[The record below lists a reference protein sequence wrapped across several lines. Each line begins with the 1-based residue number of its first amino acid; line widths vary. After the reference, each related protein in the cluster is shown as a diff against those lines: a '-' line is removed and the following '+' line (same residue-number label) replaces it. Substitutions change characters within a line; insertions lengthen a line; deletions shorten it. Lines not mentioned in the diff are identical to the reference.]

1 MERAADNQVTD
12 DPDHVR
18 IVEEAAVW
26 FATMHGGKPSSSDK
40 NALKAWLAA
49 DPRHAEAY
57 ADIDRLWTGA
67 IELPGMKDRH
77 FSAQKA
83 LTRRRLGKA
92 VVIGAVG
99 VGAWRYLASHP
110 FADFRTAT
118 GERRTATLAD
128 GSIVDLAAETKLSV
142 AFTRERR
149 GLTLHDGEAFFTV
162 AKDAGRP
169 FIVEAGSGRTTALGT
184 AFGVDYRDDSVTV
197 AVTESAVDVVLG
209 SESTQ
214 ISAGSLVTYDSR
226 HIGKPRQSETGSE
239 LAWREGR
246 LIFTQAPLGQA
257 VQALNRWR
265 SGRIV
270 VMSNSLAERP
280 ITLIVNL
287 NRTETIVA
295 QLAEA
300 LPIRIVA
307 ATPYLTLL
315 FPAD

>member
-1 MERAADNQVTD
+1 MERAADSQVTD

-26 FATMHGGKPSSSDK
+26 FATMHGGKPSGNDK
-40 NALKAWLAA
+40 NALKVWLAA

-77 FSAQKA
+77 FTAQKA

-92 VVIGAVG
+92 AIIGAVG
-99 VGAWRYLASHP
+99 VGAWRYPASHP
-110 FADFRTAT
+110 FADFRTTT
-118 GERRTATLAD
+118 GERRTVTLAD
-128 GSIVDLAAETKLSV
+128 GSIVDLAAETKMSV

-214 ISAGSLVTYDSR
+214 ISAGSLVTYDNR
-226 HIGKPRQSETGSE
+226 HIGKPRQSEIGTE

>member
-1 MERAADNQVTD
+1 MERRADSQVSD

-26 FATMHGGKPSSSDK
+26 FATMHGGKPSAKDK
-40 NALKAWLAA
+40 NALKTWLAA
-49 DPRHAEAY
+49 DPRHARAY
-57 ADIDRLWTGA
+57 ADIDRLWAGA

-77 FSAQKA
+77 LAARKA
-83 LTRRRLGKA
+83 MTRRKLGKA
-92 VVIGAVG
+92 VIVGAAG
-99 VGAWRYLASHP
+99 LGAWRYLASHP
-110 FADFRTAT
+110 FADHQTAT
-118 GERRTATLAD
+118 GERRTVTLAD
-128 GSIVDLAAETKLSV
+128 GSTVDLAAETKLSV
-142 AFTRERR
+142 AFTPRQR
-149 GLTLHDGEAFFTV
+149 GLTLHEGEAFFTV
-162 AKDAGRP
+162 ARDAGRP
-169 FIVEAGSGRTTALGT
+169 FVVEAGPGRTTARGT

-197 AVTESAVDVVLG
+197 AVTESAVDVALG
-209 SESTQ
+209 NRSARV
-214 ISAGSLVTYDSR
+214 SAGSLVTYDNR
-226 HIGKPRQSETGSE
+226 HIGEPRQSETGTE
-239 LAWREGR
+239 LSWREGR

-270 VMSNSLAERP
+270 VMSGSLAQRP

-287 NRTETIVA
+287 DRTETIVA

-300 LPIRIVA
+300 VPIRIVA

>member
-1 MERAADNQVTD
+1 MEHAADSQVSD

-26 FATMHGGKPSSSDK
+26 FATMHGGKASGRNK

-57 ADIDRLWTGA
+57 ADINRLWMGA

-77 FSAQKA
+77 LAARKA

-92 VVIGAVG
+92 VIAGTIGL
-99 VGAWRYLASHP
+99 GAWRYLASYP
-110 FADFRTAT
+110 FADYRTAT
-118 GERRTATLAD
+118 GERRAVTLAD
-128 GSIVDLAAETKLSV
+128 GSTIDLAAETKISL

-149 GLTLHDGEAFFTV
+149 GLTLHEGEAFFTV
-162 AKDAGRP
+162 AKDAARP
-169 FIVEAGSGRTTALGT
+169 FVVEAGSGRTTALGT
-184 AFGVDYRDDSVTV
+184 AFGVDYRDASATVT
-197 AVTESAVDVVLG
+197 VTESAVDVTLG
-209 SESTQ
+209 SQSAKV
-214 ISAGSLVTYDSR
+214 SAGSLVTYDSR
-226 HIGKPRQSETGSE
+226 HIGAPRQSETGTE

-246 LIFTQAPLGQA
+246 LVFTQAPLGQA

-265 SGRIV
+265 SGRII
-270 VMSNSLAERP
+270 VMSNALAQRP

-300 LPIRIVA
+300 VPIRIVA

-315 FPAD
+315 FEAG